1 MVAGFDGGECCKC
14 LWISRGIPCSVPAT
28 HLCSIHFETT
38 WADEQHN
45 RVSSDNFSGYG
56 VARHVC
62 CSSLIR
68 FYSSNAFQYGFW
80 KEFVTLQQVSSIDS
94 TDSTWNTGLSAQNF
108 ATSTSCLSRT
118 LTYCRASLTS
128 GHILSFLLFG
138 SPLVLCRAQ
147 GCCEGSVVVN
157 HSFGTSP
164 PLSHSVMRKYD
175 VSEEKCQFDC
185 LLIPRGAEWL
195 NPSLGKLG
203 IPSLYTLYHLL
214 SNNAHEQCLQSHCH
228 ELQKSPKTCTCTCTR
243 KGMAAFYIF
252 RREESNN
259 LQGEKLKTFDDD

>member
-1 MVAGFDGGECCKC
+1 
-14 LWISRGIPCSVPAT
+14 L
-28 HLCSIHFETT
+28 
-38 WADEQHN
+38 
-45 RVSSDNFSGYG
+45 
-56 VARHVC
+56 
-62 CSSLIR
+62 
-68 FYSSNAFQYGFW
+68 
-80 KEFVTLQQVSSIDS
+80 TL
-94 TDSTWNTGLSAQNF
+94 
-108 ATSTSCLSRT
+108 
-118 LTYCRASLTS
+118 

-228 ELQKSPKTCTCTCTR
+228 ELQKSPKTCTCTR
-243 KGMAAFYIF
+243 KGMAVFYIF

-259 LQGEKLKTFDDD
+259 LQGEKLKTFDDN